1 AAHDARSL
9 RFSARLAIAELLL
22 SGTTCVLDMATVR
35 HTEALLGAVLEG
47 GIRYT
52 GGKCLMDAPDSPEGL
67 RESTEEA
74 LTETERLG
82 SSWHGRDEG
91 RIRWALCP
99 RFALSCTEELM
110 RRVADL
116 SERRGW
122 IVHTH
127 ASENRDEVAMV
138 RRRTGTGNVS
148 YPQRVGRCGAR
159 IVIAH
164 RLH

>member
-1 AAHDARSL
+1 
-9 RFSARLAIAELLL
+9 
-22 SGTTCVLDMATVR
+22 
-35 HTEALLGAVLEG
+35 LGAVLEG

-127 ASENRDEVAMV
+127 ASEHRDEVAMG
-138 RRRTGTGNVS
+138 RRRTGPGNVS
-148 YPQRVGRCGAR
+148 YLQPLGLCRPRSVVAHCVHLGGAE
-159 IVIAH
+159 A
-164 RLH
+164 